1 MTTQSIPCPVC
12 DSNAEKIH
20 RTDGFDGL
28 TVDCPHCGS
37 FSLCGS
43 LVSTWPSQ
51 KANDPLAAAKLSHAV
66 RNAQTKNA
74 ITIVNTDMCNA
85 ILRTSLPKPREQADL
100 MIRWLA
106 ENYQEPGKEI
116 NLNYADHGAI
126 IGSQSATGFVFT
138 IDYMMQSGFLEGK
151 VSKVM
156 DASRRQYHLFLTVKG
171 WDCYDEI
178 KTRNESYRKAFM
190 AMKFGD
196 GCLDQTL
203 ENVFK
208 PAAKKAGFELF
219 KSTEL
224 LEAGLID
231 NQIRAQIQASDFV
244 IADLSHDNLG
254 AYWEAG
260 YAEGLGKPVI
270 YTCQKSKF
278 EKSKTH
284 FDTNHHLTIVWDDE
298 NPAQCERELIAA
310 IRVTLPHIAKMDD

>member
-1 MTTQSIPCPVC
+1 MTTQYISCPIC
-12 DSNAEKIH
+12 NFNAEQIH
-20 RTDGFDGL
+20 TTDGFNGL
-28 TVDCPHCGS
+28 AISCPHCGS
-37 FSLCGS
+37 FSLSGS
-43 LVSTWPSQ
+43 LESILPSK
-51 KANDPLAAAKLSHAV
+51 KANDPLAAAKLSHGL
-66 RNAQTKNA
+66 RNAQKKDA
-74 ITIVNTDMCNA
+74 IIILSTEKCDA
-85 ILRTSLPKPREQADL
+85 ILKIPLPKPREQADL
-100 MIRWLA
+100 MIRWFA
-106 ENYQEPGKEI
+106 ESHQEPGKAV
-116 NLNYADHGAI
+116 NLNYVCHGAI
-126 IGSQSATGFVFT
+126 IGSQSATSFAFT
-138 IDYMMQSGFLEGK
+138 MDYMMQSGFLEGK
-151 VSKVM
+151 AIRPMEVLGN
-156 DASRRQYHLFLTVKG
+156 QYQLSLTVKG

-178 KTRNESYRKAFM
+178 KIRNKSYRKAFM

-278 EKSKTH
+278 EESKTH

-298 NPAQCERELIAA
+298 NPAQCERELIAT